1 MVLSA
6 AVVVIECT
14 THCLFHLYEPLNMT
28 AAVGLGGAG
37 LQEVLVGDV
46 HVLTPDEVVE
56 TE

>member
-46 HVLTPDEVVE
+46 HVLAPDEVVE